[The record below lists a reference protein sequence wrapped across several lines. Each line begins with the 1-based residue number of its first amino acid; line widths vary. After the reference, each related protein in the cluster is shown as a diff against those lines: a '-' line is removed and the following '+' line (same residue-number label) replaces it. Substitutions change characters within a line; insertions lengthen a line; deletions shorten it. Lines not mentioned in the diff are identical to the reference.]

1 MAGFFSG
8 RAKPRQFNYRPIYYN
23 PEQERREKRREE
35 LLGKRV
41 EEGDYQ
47 PGDIIRGG
55 GMRAKG
61 KFITDTDYAHKQR
74 RQTATRLVVILVLLM
89 AVVAIIFFWKI

>member
-1 MAGFFSG
+1 MPVFFTK
-8 RAKPRQFNYRPIYYN
+8 AKPRQFNYRPIYYN
-23 PEQERREKRREE
+23 PEQERREKRRDE

-41 EEGDYQ
+41 DEGDYQ

-55 GMRAKG
+55 AMRAKG

-74 RQTATRLVVILVLLM
+74 RQTATRLVIILGLLVIVT
-89 AVVAIIFFWKI
+89 AIIFFWRI

>member
-1 MAGFFSG
+1 MAGFFS

-23 PEQERREKRREE
+23 PDQERREKRRDE

-61 KFITDTDYAHKQR
+61 RFINDTDYAHKQK
-74 RQTATRLVVILVLLM
+74 RQTAMRLVVILALLLI
-89 AVVAIIFFWKI
+89 VVAIIFFWKI